1 MSELSDIIKEFEKQY
16 DSNAQPTQDVDTTDA
31 DMDLAS
37 IIITPDPQDTGI
49 GLSGLLNEFESTYKE
64 PLKTRQDLI
73 NQEFDII
80 KGNIEGNKDILDSNR
95 ELLLVKNEQ
104 ARLDKIEEAKKVEQ
118 DKKAEE
124 EGITATSRLGVGL
137 GEFQGQLLVNV
148 LAPMASA
155 IGMEDAAKEMTDAGR
170 VPIETG
176 KAVEK
181 KFKEIYGDDA
191 WNVAQTIGNLAPEA
205 INAVLGIGKNAF
217 QATVGGGLEY
227 ARTGSVYEA
236 GKTGLIDFFGGKI
249 ADRIFKTGNLSKFGD
264 DIQNLPPDKRDS
276 VNSAIDAMEEA
287 GIDKI
292 DEEARRKILS
302 KIDFSKPSAEVSE
315 NLIAEIKVL
324 RDNAYSRVKDAY
336 STANAAV
343 DTNYRKS

>member
-249 ADRIFKTGNLSKFGD
+249 CH
-264 DIQNLPPDKRDS
+264 
-276 VNSAIDAMEEA
+276 
-287 GIDKI
+287 
-292 DEEARRKILS
+292 
-302 KIDFSKPSAEVSE
+302 
-315 NLIAEIKVL
+315 
-324 RDNAYSRVKDAY
+324 
-336 STANAAV
+336 
-343 DTNYRKS
+343 